1 MTKPV
6 RKIVKGALGRKTKAV
21 KKPEQKKNKETGN
34 TSTAAPADPIRQERG
49 RVGKRIQAAPSIQK
63 AYNNIQAELK
73 WLRENNGAPESI
85 AQRRQSLKDMEVT
98 HLIKPKDMKDVVA
111 KRPTEAKVSRA
122 TKDKQAEDAE
132 IDAAADKIMN
142 IIKPQNKA
150 RGGVVKKSRTGA
162 HDFRMN
168 KGGLLLSS
176 VDNRKKR

>member
-1 MTKPV
+1 MTNPV
-6 RKIVKGALGRKTKAV
+6 RKTVKGVLGRKTKPV